1 MSEQLTWEDPSF
13 ETNHGDRTSKWKRT
27 AATLQDNEGKWA
39 RLREFTKR
47 GSAYS
52 LASQIRNGRSAWGPK
67 GTFEARAEEKDG
79 EWVVYARYTGE
90 VEVEEG

>member
-1 MSEQLTWEDPSF
+1 MSELIWEDPSF
-13 ETNHGDRTSKWKRT
+13 ETSLTDRSSKWKRT

-39 RLREFTKR
+39 RLRTFPKR

-52 LASQIRNGRSAWGPK
+52 LASQVRNGRAAWAPK

-79 EWVVYARYTGE
+79 EWAVYARYTGE
-90 VEVEEG
+90 TETTED